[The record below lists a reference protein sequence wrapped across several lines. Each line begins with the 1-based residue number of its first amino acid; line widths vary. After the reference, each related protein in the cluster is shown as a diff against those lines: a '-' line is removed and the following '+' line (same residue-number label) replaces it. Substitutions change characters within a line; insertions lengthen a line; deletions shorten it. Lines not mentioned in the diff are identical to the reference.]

1 MFWNLSWW
9 FLMFWVLI
17 NDIII
22 HVIVLFCVSWSNK
35 SERVETTLKL
45 GAEMISHGNVKFLS
59 IRRTTKHTSGISPEF
74 SLGCILYI
82 NIIVSCVSVQ
92 DVKSNAFWKPGC
104 QWCIPQVTLYP
115 STYLND
121 PRSYSQ
127 SFYLGYQRKYPC
139 ICIYNIWMSQAS
151 PSPCGHGPPPV
162 ARASPP
168 MVPPVLSL
176 QGCFWCP
183 SPVCM
188 YVFVPVCMH
197 AYMYV
202 WVYICMYVCNVV

>member
-1 MFWNLSWW
+1 MYVIFTCNWDSLHGACRYGELFPECVCVMVYVFGFTVENLFEYIWISMYSIHVYCNLYSNIYVWYTVIFWNLSWW

-22 HVIVLFCVSWSNK
+22 HVIVLLCVSWSNK
-35 SERVETTLKL
+35 SERVETTLKW

-82 NIIVSCVSVQ
+82 IVSFVSVQ
-92 DVKSNAFWKPGC
+92 DVKPNAFWKPGC
-104 QWCIPQVTLYP
+104 QWWIPQVTLYP

-139 ICIYNIWMSQAS
+139 I
-151 PSPCGHGPPPV
+151 
-162 ARASPP
+162 
-168 MVPPVLSL
+168 
-176 QGCFWCP
+176 
-183 SPVCM
+183 
-188 YVFVPVCMH
+188 
-197 AYMYV
+197 
-202 WVYICMYVCNVV
+202 YI

>member
-9 FLMFWVLI
+9 FWMFWVLI
-17 NDIII
+17 NDTII
-22 HVIVLFCVSWSNK
+22 HVIVLLCVSWSNK

-82 NIIVSCVSVQ
+82 MVSFVSVQ
-92 DVKSNAFWKPGC
+92 DVKSNAFWKLAC
-104 QWCIPQVTLYP
+104 QWWIPQVTLYP

-139 ICIYNIWMSQAS
+139 IYIYIYEWVRPPHPPVAMV
-151 PSPCGHGPPPV
+151 PPPV

-176 QGCFWCP
+176 LGCFQCP
-183 SPVCM
+183 NPVCM

-202 WVYICMYVCNVV
+202 WV